1 MHDVPAKPMNARQ
14 LFSRTLFIVGNVAM
28 VAGALDL
35 MEGSLL
41 ILPGSALVLLATWIG
56 RAERSFIAYRVWV
69 FILIAVGV
77 AAFWRL
83 NSLGGFGGNSGRS
96 GWWGLMIL
104 PYLIGWSMAMWGP
117 GSPRWLLVLGILVG
131 VFYEVMVLALLKG
144 PMKPGTFVIGVLGLV
159 TIIGCITRFIHR
171 TPQPLPTML

>member
-1 MHDVPAKPMNARQ
+1 MNVRQ
-14 LFSRTLFIVGNVAM
+14 LSSRILFIVGNVAM

-41 ILPGSALVLLATWIG
+41 ILPGSALVLLGTLIS
-56 RAERSFIAYRVWV
+56 RTERNFVAYRLSV
-69 FILIAVGV
+69 FVLIAVGV

-131 VFYEVMVLALLKG
+131 VFYEVMVFALLKG
-144 PMKPGTFVIGVLGLV
+144 PLKPGTMVIGVLGV
-159 TIIGCITRFIHR
+159 ATIVGCIVRFIHR
-171 TPQPLPTML
+171 TPQPLPTIL